1 MQARAV
7 PTLQYDPAY
16 THLNS
21 NMESELQ
28 ESLISK
34 ERLITRLYHERI
46 QLEEEN
52 TELREIIA
60 KLKKSLSSKN
70 QIKIQIS
77 LPALPEI
84 APNPIVEVVT
94 ID

>member
-16 THLNS
+16 THLNN

-28 ESLISK
+28 QSLISK
-34 ERLITRLYHERI
+34 ERLITRLYRERT

-52 TELREIIA
+52 TELREIIS

-77 LPALPEI
+77 WPAPPEI

-94 ID
+94 LD